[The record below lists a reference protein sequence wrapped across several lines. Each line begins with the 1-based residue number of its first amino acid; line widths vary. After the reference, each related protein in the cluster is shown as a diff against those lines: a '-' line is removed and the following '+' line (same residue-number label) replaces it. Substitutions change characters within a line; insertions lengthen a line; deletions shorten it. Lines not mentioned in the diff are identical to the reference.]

1 MSSGTLWSPV
11 SDSWCLLCPDVRGFV
26 VLQESPRGGEDDA
39 VRHGPGLIQDA
50 RRHRL
55 SGPKHQVRNNNK
67 LLWITHRVDDDQL
80 NRDFLFF
87 RVYNT
92 ETGKLKKCL
101 KGSSGDEGALL
112 KVTTALRT
120 CFICHLLAVL
130 SLKCY
135 CPLVIL
141 GELFCDVIGWY
152 LVPSSGPHGSLG
164 VVLRHQLLRQ
174 KHHHLWLR
182 VRRVCRHPVRTLRW
196 ENPIICV
203 CFKGSRWDERV
214 SF

>member
-11 SDSWCLLCPDVRGFV
+11 SVSWCLLCSDVRGFV

-67 LLWITHRVDDDQL
+67 LLWITHRVNDDQL

-120 CFICHLLAVL
+120 CFSSFICHLLAVL

-141 GELFCDVIGWY
+141 GE
-152 LVPSSGPHGSLG
+152 
-164 VVLRHQLLRQ
+164 
-174 KHHHLWLR
+174 
-182 VRRVCRHPVRTLRW
+182 
-196 ENPIICV
+196 
-203 CFKGSRWDERV
+203 
-214 SF
+214 